1 MARLSLYPFQREAVE
16 ALLSDKHFIVANGGM
31 GKSAIML
38 KWLEERTRLTSEPDK
53 PNWLIVTTPAMA
65 RSGDFLSDLESF
77 TDYTVEDFKRS
88 GKLTIISWYGLFK
101 LLGDKSFDTTN
112 LLVPCMARWKCF

>member
-1 MARLSLYPFQREAVE
+1 MAKLNLYPFQRKAVE
-16 ALLSDKHFIVANGGM
+16 ALLSDKHFIVASVGM

-38 KWLEERTRLTSEPDK
+38 KWLEERTRLTAEPDK
-53 PNWLIVTTPAMA
+53 PNWLIVTTPAKA

-77 TDYTVEDFKRS
+77 TDYTVEQFKTTGR
-88 GKLTIISWYGLFK
+88 LMIISWYGLFK

-112 LLVPCMARWKCF
+112 